1 MRIAIF
7 DFKTTPGN
15 PIGRCHIQM
24 MQALCEEHEFVVF
37 APEFENPRP
46 DRIRW
51 VRVPTPLRPLAL
63 QFVVYF
69 LLAPLALWWHRLR
82 TGRRFDAV
90 VAVESNIPR
99 ADVVHAHFCHRAFI
113 RGDRDWS
120 GPRLR
125 SWARRIDHHLRSLT
139 EPFTYGTCRSVV
151 VCSEGLRRELEETFP
166 WLAGRV
172 TVIPNPIQVDPLKRP
187 DAYDAAA
194 GRARFG
200 FGPGDLVLVFTALGH
215 FERKGL
221 PLVMQAMAR
230 LDRPEVKLLVVG
242 GRDDTIAEFR
252 GRAAALGL
260 TDRVAF
266 AGMQADVR
274 PYLWMADG
282 FVFPSQ
288 YETFSLVSYEAA
300 AAGLPIVVSRLH
312 GVEDFARDGDTALL
326 VERTVDSVAGAL
338 ERLAAM
344 VPEERSAMGARA
356 AGAVAGF
363 TPDRFVR
370 RWRSFWVAEN
380 AHNGMPAASAGEATP

>member
-1 MRIAIF
+1 MRIAIC
-7 DFKTTPGN
+7 DFKTTPTN

-69 LLAPLALWWHRLR
+69 VLAPLALWWDRLR

-90 VAVESNIPR
+90 VSVESNIPR

-120 GPRLR
+120 GPRLQ

-151 VCSEGLRRELEETFP
+151 VCSDGLRRELEETFP

-172 TVIPNPIQVDPLKRP
+172 TVIANPLFLDRLVKPAGH
-187 DAYDAAA
+187 DATAD
-194 GRARFG
+194 RARHG
-200 FGPGDLVLVFTALGH
+200 FGPGDLVLVFAALGH

-230 LDRPEVKLLVVG
+230 LGRPELKLLVVG
-242 GRDDTIAEFR
+242 GRADTVSDFR
-252 GRAAALGL
+252 GRAERLGL
-260 TDRVAF
+260 TGRVAF

-274 PYLWMADG
+274 PFLWMADG

-288 YETFSLVSYEAA
+288 YEAFSLVSYEAA
-300 AAGLPIVVSRLH
+300 AAGLPVVVSRLH
-312 GVEDFARDGDTALL
+312 GVDEFARDGDTALV
-326 VERTVDSVAGAL
+326 VERTAESLATAL
-338 ERLAAM
+338 ERFAAM
-344 VPEERSAMGARA
+344 GAEERRAMGARA
-356 AGAVAGF
+356 AAAVAGF

-370 RWRSFWVAEN
+370 CWRGFWVAEN
-380 AHNGMPAASAGEATP
+380 AHTGMPAGTTGEATP

>member
-1 MRIAIF
+1 
-7 DFKTTPGN
+7 
-15 PIGRCHIQM
+15 
-24 MQALCEEHEFVVF
+24 MQALCDEHEFVVF

-63 QFVVYF
+63 QFVVF
-69 LLAPLALWWHRLR
+69 FVLAPLALWWDRLR

-90 VAVESNIPR
+90 ISVESNIPR

-120 GPRLR
+120 GPRLQ

-151 VCSEGLRRELEETFP
+151 ACSDGLRRELEETFP

-172 TVIPNPIQVDPLKRP
+172 TVIANPLFLDRLARP
-187 DAYDAAA
+187 A
-194 GRARFG
+194 GHDSTADRARHG
-200 FGPGDLVLVFTALGH
+200 FGPGDLVLVFAALGH

-230 LDRPEVKLLVVG
+230 LKRPELKLLVVG
-242 GRDDTIAEFR
+242 GRDDTVADFR
-252 GRAAALGL
+252 ERAARLGL
-260 TDRVAF
+260 EGRIAF
-266 AGMQADVR
+266 AGMQADIR
-274 PYLWMADG
+274 PFLWLADG

-288 YETFSLVSYEAA
+288 YEAFSLVSYEAA

-312 GVEDFARDGDTALL
+312 GVDEFARDGDTALV
-326 VERTVDSVAGAL
+326 VERTAVSLTAAL
-338 ERLAAM
+338 ERFVTMGAA
-344 VPEERSAMGARA
+344 ERRDMGARA
-356 AGAVAGF
+356 AAAVSGF
-363 TPDRFVR
+363 TPDRFVQ
-370 RWRSFWVAEN
+370 RWRGFLAAEN
-380 AHNGMPAASAGEATP
+380 AHTGMSATSTGEATP

>member
-1 MRIAIF
+1 MRIAIC
-7 DFKTTPGN
+7 DFKTTPTN

-24 MQALCEEHEFVVF
+24 MQALCDEHEFVVF

-63 QFVVYF
+63 QFVVF
-69 LLAPLALWWHRLR
+69 FVLAPLALWWDRLR

-90 VAVESNIPR
+90 ISVESNIPR

-120 GPRLR
+120 GPRLQ

-151 VCSEGLRRELEETFP
+151 ACSDGLRRELEETFP

-172 TVIPNPIQVDPLKRP
+172 TVIANPLFLDRLARP
-187 DAYDAAA
+187 A
-194 GRARFG
+194 GHDSTADRARHG
-200 FGPGDLVLVFTALGH
+200 FGPGDLVLVFAALGH

-230 LDRPEVKLLVVG
+230 LKRPELKLLVVG
-242 GRDDTIAEFR
+242 GRDDTVADFR
-252 GRAAALGL
+252 ERAARLGL
-260 TDRVAF
+260 EGRIAF
-266 AGMQADVR
+266 AGMQADIR
-274 PYLWMADG
+274 PFLWLADG

-288 YETFSLVSYEAA
+288 YEAFSLVSYEAA

-312 GVEDFARDGDTALL
+312 GVDEFARDGDTALV
-326 VERTVDSVAGAL
+326 VERTAVSLTAAL
-338 ERLAAM
+338 ERFVTMGAA
-344 VPEERSAMGARA
+344 ERRDMGARA
-356 AGAVAGF
+356 AAAVSGF
-363 TPDRFVR
+363 TPDRFVQ
-370 RWRSFWVAEN
+370 RWRGFLAAEN
-380 AHNGMPAASAGEATP
+380 AHTGMSATSTGEATP